1 MSRCTHKELRP
12 SQMKTSES
20 NTKKVVGAI
29 CGFTNPFEVENRD
42 ELYCLSSGIPANST
56 VSDNLP
62 QATDLGKKAMEQ
74 FIKERLVDR
83 TKKFHDPVTRIKLQ
97 TFAST
102 EKRQQVRTS
111 QNKIIEVRA
120 ERDIFAQLVLLL
132 LQHDIDLELTMS
144 YQLGL
149 VPWALGTAD
158 GSPWKSE
165 KSKLLHN
172 LEGNVVPQK

>member
-1 MSRCTHKELRP
+1 
-12 SQMKTSES
+12 MKTSES

-83 TKKFHDPVTRIKLQ
+83 TKKFHDPVTRMKLQ